1 MSRPVWL
8 LDANLLI
15 AMTHDHH
22 VHHAE
27 SLAWFSAVPKRRW
40 ATCGLTQLAFL
51 RLGSNPRI
59 AGRPSITAA
68 EVVQGLEELVAHP
81 QHEYWGEAPA
91 AASLPVFQHAAF
103 VGHRQV
109 TDLYLL
115 ALAAERGQVL
125 ATLDRG
131 VAAFAAAA
139 GLAAQVE
146 LVGRVTSVQEP
157 ARRYGKSR
165 VTG

>member
-1 MSRPVWL
+1 MTRTVWL
-8 LDANLLI
+8 LDANMLI

-27 SLAWFSAVPKRRW
+27 SLGWFAAEPRRRW
-40 ATCGLTQLAFL
+40 ATCALTQLAFL
-51 RLGSNPRI
+51 RLASNPRI
-59 AGRPSITAA
+59 AGHASITAA
-68 EVVQGLEELVAHP
+68 EAMHGLEELVAHP
-81 QHEYWGEAPA
+81 QHEYWDDAPA
-91 AASLPVFQHAAF
+91 PASLPALRHPAF

-109 TDLYLL
+109 TDIYLL

-139 GLAAQVE
+139 GLAAHVE
-146 LVGRVTSVQEP
+146 LVGRMLSVQEP